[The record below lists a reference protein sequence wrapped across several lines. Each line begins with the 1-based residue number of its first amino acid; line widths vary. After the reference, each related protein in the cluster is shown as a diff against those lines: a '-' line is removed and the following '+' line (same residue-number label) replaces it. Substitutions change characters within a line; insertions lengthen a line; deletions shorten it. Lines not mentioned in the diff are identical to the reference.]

1 MASLAEFF
9 EHLRSSKRRYL
20 NAERGSDFER
30 RIYTEM
36 DRQVGLSRIQK
47 DQIPKDVFADIKNR
61 IQPKTLRSSEE
72 NTTSFKAHFI
82 FQPYGSQ
89 DYPDLLIFYGDRLIA
104 VEIKFSKS
112 QQGKPMWNS
121 GAPRPTG
128 IYVFGA
134 YERADLTFFMG
145 GSVLEPEIA
154 QEMHDEWDKVQDEV
168 RAFNARRTNQQ
179 RYGFHLYARK
189 AFDQNK
195 ATNPEAITDF
205 FENPYRETLENE
217 VIAYLEGK

>member
-9 EHLRSSKRRYL
+9 EHLRRNKTDYL
-20 NAERGSDFER
+20 NADTGADFER

-36 DRQVGLSRIQK
+36 DSQVGLSRIQK
-47 DQIPKDVFADIKNR
+47 DQIPKDIFNDIKNR
-61 IQPKTLRSSEE
+61 IQPKTHTASEE
-72 NTTSFKAHFI
+72 NTSRFRAHFI

-89 DYPDLLIFYGDRLIA
+89 DYPDLLIFNGDRLIA
-104 VEIKFSKS
+104 VELKFSKG

-128 IYVFGA
+128 IYIFGA
-134 YERADLTFFMG
+134 YGRKDLTFFMG

-154 QEMHDEWDKVQDEV
+154 QEMHDEWDKVQEEV
-168 RAFNARRTNQQ
+168 RAFNTRRTSQQ

-195 ATNPEAITDF
+195 ATNPNAITDF
-205 FENPYRETLENE
+205 FENAHREELEDE
-217 VIAYLEGK
+217 VIAYLR